1 MKVGIYYA
9 YWTHDWD
16 ADFIP
21 YIEKAAK
28 LGFDILEINAGT
40 IAELSDSECE
50 TLRQAAQEKGI
61 ILQCCY
67 GLPNDSDISSAEETV
82 RGHGIQHLSRIGEAM
97 VKCGIKILS
106 GIIYCSWPG
115 SFEDRGVTKR
125 QAWDWSVSSM
135 KEVMKTV
142 ESFGLQYNIEV
153 INRFE
158 GFLLNTCEEAVR
170 YVGDVGSPNLKI
182 LLDTFHMNIE
192 EDSMYDAIL
201 SAGANLGQLH
211 IGENN
216 RKPPGYGHIP
226 WEEVA
231 KALKKLDSDIPVVM
245 EPFLMPGGEVGRDIK
260 VYRDLMPGADLDREA
275 EKACSFM
282 RGLLK

>member
-9 YWTHDWD
+9 YWTNDWN

-21 YIEKAAK
+21 YIQKAAQ

-40 IAELSDSECE
+40 IAELSDSDCE
-50 TLRQAAQEKGI
+50 ELRNAAKEKGI

-67 GLPNDSDISSAEETV
+67 GLPNASDISSAEATI
-82 RGHGIQHLSRIGEAM
+82 RDHGIQHLKRIGEAM
-97 VKCGIKILS
+97 AKCGIKVLS

-125 QAWDWSVSSM
+125 QAWNWSVSSM
-135 KEVMKTV
+135 KKVMSVV
-142 ESFGLQYNIEV
+142 ESFGLQYNVEV

-170 YVGDVGSPNLKI
+170 YVQDVGSPNLKI

-192 EDSMYDAIL
+192 EDSIYDAIL
-201 SAGANLGQLH
+201 YAGTNLGQLH

-226 WEEVA
+226 WNEVA
-231 KALKKLDSDIPVVM
+231 KAMKIVGSEIPVIM

-260 VYRDLMPGADLDREA
+260 VYRELMPGADLDREA
-275 EKACSFM
+275 EKACNFIKSIL
-282 RGLLK
+282 R